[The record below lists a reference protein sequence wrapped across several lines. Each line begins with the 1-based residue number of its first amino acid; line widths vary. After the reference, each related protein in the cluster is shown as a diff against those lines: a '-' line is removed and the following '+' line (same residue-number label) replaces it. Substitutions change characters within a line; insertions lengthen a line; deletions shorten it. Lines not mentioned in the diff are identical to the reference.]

1 MNEDSITRI
10 YCDVDDF
17 CKAIEGYCK
26 SRLLLGLKKPKWFT
40 ASRMKNI
47 IDGYGG

>member
-17 CKAIEGYCK
+17 CKVLEGYCRAHL
-26 SRLLLGLKKPKWFT
+26 SSGGGVYRHQFYRLT
-40 ASRMKNI
+40 
-47 IDGYGG
+47 